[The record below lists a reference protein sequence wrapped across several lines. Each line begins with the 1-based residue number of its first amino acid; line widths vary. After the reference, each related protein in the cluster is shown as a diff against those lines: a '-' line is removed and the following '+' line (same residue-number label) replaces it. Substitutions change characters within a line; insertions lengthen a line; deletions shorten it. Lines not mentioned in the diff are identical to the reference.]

1 MYWVTLILGLVLIL
15 APFILGYNDN
25 ASAFWTSFILGAVM
39 ALVSGYKAA
48 VRDFSNWEYAVA
60 GLAGLLA
67 IIAPFVLGFTAQ
79 TTAMWTIV
87 VLGVLALIVS
97 IYQMVTRPAGR

>member
-15 APFILGYNDN
+15 APFIVGYNDN
-25 ASAFWTSFILGAVM
+25 PSALWTSFILGAVM

-67 IIAPFVLGFTAQ
+67 ILAPFALGFTAE
-79 TTAMWTIV
+79 TTAMWTVI
-87 VLGVLALIVS
+87 VLGFLALIVS
-97 IYQMVTRPAGR
+97 IYQMVTHPAGR